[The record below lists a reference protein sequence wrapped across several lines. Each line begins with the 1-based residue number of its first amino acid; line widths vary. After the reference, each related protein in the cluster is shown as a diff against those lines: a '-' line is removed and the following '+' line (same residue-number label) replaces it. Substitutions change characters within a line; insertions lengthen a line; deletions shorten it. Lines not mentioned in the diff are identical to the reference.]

1 MGDIEVGW
9 GGGGGFVSSGTTAER
24 SEYEER
30 KW

>member
-1 MGDIEVGW
+1 MGDIKV